1 MNDKTAKILIA
12 EDDITTR
19 MMLSRFIEQQG
30 YQAICAGN
38 GEEALALSH
47 EHIIDLAL
55 LDANMPVQDGF
66 QCCRA
71 LYQEHGNLLPI
82 LMVTGLD
89 DENSIDR
96 AFDAGALDFI
106 TKPINWAV
114 LRNRVKFLLQT
125 RRDRL
130 ALRQAEAR
138 KSALINNA
146 LDCIISTTSN
156 GRIVDFNPA
165 AEAFFGYSKEQAQ
178 ARIKIEHLLPDYSQL
193 VYRTLVQKHL
203 QKNGLSPRH
212 ETLAID
218 RQGDKYTVSLAI
230 SQLESDG
237 ELITTAMLH
246 DISERKRYEDELR
259 LASTVFNFCNEGIII
274 SDENNVIQAVNPSFS
289 HITGFKA
296 EDVVGRNPNIL
307 NSSTH
312 DEAFYEQ
319 MWQNINDK
327 GRWQGE
333 VINKRK
339 DGRTYSE
346 WLSICAVGDSDS
358 NKAKNY
364 VAIFSDISKRKAA
377 EEKIWWQ
384 AHYDALTQLPNRA
397 MFMAELHKKIDADQP
412 LSLLFIDLDG
422 FKAVN
427 DTLGHNSG
435 DDVLRCVAQRLKN
448 ALPGDSL
455 IARLGG
461 DEFTIILNGQSQPE
475 DLHMLSRSLID
486 KLSAPYELDG
496 DNARLSASIGI
507 ARYPDNGIDIDELI
521 NLADKMMY
529 EVKTQGK
536 SDVRIA

>member
-1 MNDKTAKILIA
+1 
-12 EDDITTR
+12 
-19 MMLSRFIEQQG
+19 
-30 YQAICAGN
+30 
-38 GEEALALSH
+38 
-47 EHIIDLAL
+47 
-55 LDANMPVQDGF
+55 
-66 QCCRA
+66 
-71 LYQEHGNLLPI
+71 
-82 LMVTGLD
+82 
-89 DENSIDR
+89 
-96 AFDAGALDFI
+96 
-106 TKPINWAV
+106 
-114 LRNRVKFLLQT
+114 
-125 RRDRL
+125 
-130 ALRQAEAR
+130 
-138 KSALINNA
+138 

-475 DLHMLSRSLID
+475 DLHTLSRSLID

>member
-1 MNDKTAKILIA
+1 MNEKTAKILIA

-30 YQAICAGN
+30 YQAICAEN
-38 GEEALALSH
+38 GEEALALAH

-66 QCCRA
+66 QCCKA
-71 LYQEHGNLLPI
+71 LNQEYGNLLPI
-82 LMVTGLD
+82 LMVTALD
-89 DENSIDR
+89 DEDSIDH
-96 AFDAGALDFI
+96 AFEAGALDFI

-146 LDCIISTTSN
+146 LDCIISATAS
-156 GRIVDFNPA
+156 GKIVDFNPA
-165 AEAFFGYSKEQAQ
+165 AEAFFDYSKEQVQ
-178 ARIKIEHLLPDYSQL
+178 ARVKIEHLLPDYSQL

-203 QKNGLSPRH
+203 QKDGLNPRH

-218 RQGDKYTVSLAI
+218 RQGQKYTVSLAI
-230 SQLESDG
+230 SQMESDG

-246 DISERKRYEDELR
+246 DISERKRHEDELR

-274 SDENNVIQAVNPSFS
+274 SDENNIIQAVNPSFS

-312 DEAFYEQ
+312 DDSFYEQ

-397 MFMAELHKKIDADQP
+397 MFMAELHKKIVADQP

-427 DTLGHNSG
+427 DTLGHNCG
-435 DDVLRCVAQRLKN
+435 DEVLRFVALRLQN
-448 ALPGDSL
+448 TLPRDSL

-461 DEFTIILNGQSQPE
+461 DEFTVILNGHHEPE
-475 DLHMLSRSLID
+475 DLHELSLRLID
-486 KLSAPYELDG
+486 KLSQPYELDG
-496 DNARLSASIGI
+496 PNAQLSASIGI
-507 ARYPDNGIDIDELI
+507 ARYPDNVGNIDELI

>member
-1 MNDKTAKILIA
+1 MNKKTAKILIA

-19 MMLSRFIEQQG
+19 MMLSHFIEQQG
-30 YQAICAGN
+30 YQAICAEN

-66 QCCRA
+66 KCCQA
-71 LYQEHGNLLPI
+71 LHQKHGNLLPI
-82 LMVTGLD
+82 LIVTALD
-89 DENSIDR
+89 DEGSIDR
-96 AFDAGALDFI
+96 AFEAGALDFI

-125 RRDRL
+125 RQDRL

-146 LDCIISTTSN
+146 LDCIISVTSS
-156 GRIVDFNPA
+156 GKIVDFNPA
-165 AEAFFGYSKEQAQ
+165 AEAFFGYSKEQVQ
-178 ARIKIEHLLPDYSQL
+178 ARVKIEHLLPDYSQL

-203 QKNGLSPRH
+203 QKDGLTPRH

-218 RQGDKYTVSLAI
+218 RQGEKYTVSLAI
-230 SQLESDG
+230 SQMESGG

-246 DISERKRYEDELR
+246 DISERKRHEDELR

-274 SDENNVIQAVNPSFS
+274 SDENNIIQAVNPSFS
-289 HITGFKA
+289 HITGYKA
-296 EDVVGRNPNIL
+296 EDVVGQNPNIL
-307 NSSTH
+307 NSSSH
-312 DEAFYEQ
+312 DRAFYEQ
-319 MWQNINDK
+319 MWSSINEK

-333 VINKRK
+333 VVNKRK

-346 WLSICAVGDSDS
+346 WLSICAVGDSENS
-358 NKAKNY
+358 NAKNY

-384 AHYDALTQLPNRA
+384 AHYDVLTQLPNRA
-397 MFMAELHKKIDADQP
+397 MFMAELNKKIAADQQ

-427 DTLGHNSG
+427 DTLGHNCG
-435 DDVLRCVAQRLKN
+435 DEVLYFVARRLQN
-448 ALPGDSL
+448 TLPGDSL

-461 DEFTIILNGQSQPE
+461 DEFTVILNGHHDPE
-475 DLHMLSRSLID
+475 ALHKLSLGLID
-486 KLSAPYELDG
+486 KLSQPYELDG
-496 DNARLSASIGI
+496 PNAQLSASIGI
-507 ARYPDNGIDIDELI
+507 ARYPDNVRNIDELI